1 MKVTAIALG
10 LVFALCAPARAQQTV
25 PFDHVHLAVPD
36 PAKAR
41 EWYLKHIG
49 GTEGETPD
57 RIAFAKWPGDHP
69 LPVQILF
76 MSSATAQPSAGS
88 VIEAVAFSY
97 PNLEEK
103 VKEIEA
109 AGAKLITPLSDVPGP
124 WKRAVVQDPWGTTLE
139 LVQDPA
145 FDLSGIH
152 HVTLRVPNPDETLA
166 WYVRTFGGERV
177 KMGGQVDA
185 IRYRDLNVIYLV
197 ALKGDRVAPSQ
208 GHSIDHL
215 AWGPIDLDQVV
226 NDLKA
231 RGTTFGSD
239 PNPRG
244 YPACEF
250 KGEEIRT
257 LSCPPPEQLPHR
269 TVYVEAP
276 NGVRIEL
283 VQHLEAGGH

>member
-1 MKVTAIALG
+1 MRSTALALG
-10 LVFALCAPARAQQTV
+10 LVVALGGTARAQQTV
-25 PFDHVHLAVPD
+25 PFDHLHLAVPD
-36 PAKAR
+36 AAQAR
-41 EWYLKHIG
+41 EWYLKYIG
-49 GTEGETPD
+49 GIDGETPD

-76 MSSATAQPSAGS
+76 LSSTNAQPSAGS
-88 VIEAVAFSY
+88 VIDSIAFSF
-97 PNLEEK
+97 PNLDQK

-109 AGAKLITPLSDVPGP
+109 AGATVITPLAQVPGL
-124 WKRAVVQDPWGTTLE
+124 WQRAVVEDPWGTTIE

-145 FDLSGIH
+145 FDLAGIH
-152 HVTLRVPNPDETLA
+152 HVTLRVPDPDETLS
-166 WYVRTFGGERV
+166 WYVSAFGGERV
-177 KMGGQVDA
+177 KMGGQIDA

-197 ALKGDRVAPSQ
+197 ALKSDRMAPSQ

-215 AWGPIDLDQVV
+215 GWGPIDLDQVV

-231 RGTTFGSD
+231 RGATFGSD

-244 YPACEF
+244 YPACGF
-250 KGEEIRT
+250 KAQEIRT
-257 LSCPPPEQLPHR
+257 LNCPQPEQLPHR
-269 TVYVEAP
+269 SVHVEAP